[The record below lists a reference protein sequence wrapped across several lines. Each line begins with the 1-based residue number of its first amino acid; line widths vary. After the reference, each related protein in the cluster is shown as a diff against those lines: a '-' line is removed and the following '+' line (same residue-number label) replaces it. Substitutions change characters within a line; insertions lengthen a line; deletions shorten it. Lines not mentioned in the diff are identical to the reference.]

1 MTVSHETE
9 KLPRTLVG
17 IAGEYLVAGE
27 LSRRGYLAAVT
38 LRNTKGVDI
47 LASSGDA
54 SKSVGIQVKTV
65 QSKQRVW
72 PMSEKADTYA
82 PENVFYIFVNL
93 NDGGAPTYHVV
104 PSAVVAEYSREGYFY
119 FRETPRRDGLPR
131 KDTSRRAFQDTKGSF
146 RDRWDLLGLD
156 GEPSPLPDF
165 DVDAPWKRRTVA

>member
-1 MTVSHETE
+1 MAGSEAE

-72 PMSEKADTYA
+72 PLSEKADTYTKA
-82 PENVFYIFVNL
+82 NVCYVFVNL
-93 NDGGAPTYHVV
+93 NNGDAPTYHVV
-104 PSAVVAEYSREGYFY
+104 PSAIVAKFSRKWHRHFLSTNG
-119 FRETPRRDGLPR
+119 RNGRPH
-131 KDTSRRAFQDTKGSF
+131 KDNSRRAFKDTKRVF

-156 GEPSPLPDF
+156 GKPRPLPKLE
-165 DVDAPWKRRTVA
+165 APWKTQRRT